1 MRVTRNQLLER
12 IRTTI
17 ERIAAEKN
25 LTVPPIAEETVL
37 LGSTLGIDSLD
48 LAAIVVELSEVTG
61 KDPFQDGFIEFRTVG
76 ELSDLYRDKNGE

>member
-1 MRVTRNQLLER
+1 VTRNQLLER

>member
-1 MRVTRNQLLER
+1 LRVTRNQLLER

>member
-1 MRVTRNQLLER
+1 MTRNQLLER